1 MNLSENVVHPRL
13 RGRGAG
19 GGGEGGIF
27 IISLSGVGLTSFDKN
42 NQVNIFGEKSNMIMI
57 KI

>member
-13 RGRGAG
+13 RGG
-19 GGGEGGIF
+19 GVGGKRGIF